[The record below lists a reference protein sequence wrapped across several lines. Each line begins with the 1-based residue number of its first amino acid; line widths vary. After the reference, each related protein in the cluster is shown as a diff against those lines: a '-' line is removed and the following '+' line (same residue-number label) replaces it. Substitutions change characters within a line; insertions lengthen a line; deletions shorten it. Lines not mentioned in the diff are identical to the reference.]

1 MKCERCGK
9 DNPADVHTCSLP
21 EALALAEYLDAK
33 PDSDGHCRQAA
44 AELRRLHEANEAL
57 REALKFAK
65 DAVEDWGSY
74 ADEYFKNKYR
84 LADDVERINAALARA
99 GEKT

>member
-57 REALKFAK
+57 REALKLCMYLVH
-65 DAVEDWGSY
+65 DGNRQG
-74 ADEYFKNKYR
+74 DEA
-84 LADDVERINAALARA
+84 LAAAQAALARA
-99 GEKT
+99 GGKT